1 MALSNAA
8 LLKAISEDRALAS
21 AMLFAHR
28 HPQETPAFHV
38 EVMDLWRSVDEFV
51 LIEAFREGAKSTLSE
66 EFLLTEA
73 CFGNFGYCLILGETY
88 TKACQRLEAI
98 KFEASRN
105 MKLQGLFGRL
115 KQAGRLWNEH
125 QMELSNGV
133 LLEAHGWEEELRGF
147 KWHDLRPDRAYL
159 DDIENKERV
168 KDKAA
173 VDASM
178 NKLYLELMPAMDK
191 VKGKIRVTGTP
202 LAEDCMITRLRDN
215 QDWTSRRYP
224 ICNGDIDDPDTRS
237 MWPERYPM
245 EWIRKTRD
253 EKERAGQLRGFMQEY
268 MLLAIGSQDKPF
280 ESDQIRE
287 APVDP
292 APWLPKVVIT
302 DPARTTDVKK
312 SDRTG
317 RVVVSRLGTKIFVH
331 DSSGEYWKPDEIIND
346 AFRSSSRHGNA
357 AVAMEKNSLD
367 EWLLQPMRA
376 EMLRRGVTLALKA
389 LTAPQDRDKVQFIMG
404 LQPFFQAGDI
414 VLVGGVGA
422 HPKLVAEILNFPS
435 GKRDILN
442 ALAYVQRVFSGVA
455 VYEDF
460 GEWNLTSEYEPSQQ
474 NPLALAFNAS
484 GTETTAALL
493 CIEGQRIVVVADWI
507 SPVPPKDAVPDIVQ
521 LVRAAFPRA
530 RVTAWLPAD
539 VMDQADRMPIVPA
552 LRAANLHPMRG
563 AYVNVSRG
571 ALSPLIRTEAKARRF
586 FLVDQ
591 QGATH
596 TLNALAGGYNF
607 PVTRT
612 GKKENLPETG
622 PHRTLLEG
630 VESAVYVIG
639 SQRADVLPE
648 GVNMAVNPQGAS
660 YLTTLPRR

>member
-1 MALSNAA
+1 
-8 LLKAISEDRALAS
+8 
-21 AMLFAHR
+21 
-28 HPQETPAFHV
+28 
-38 EVMDLWRSVDEFV
+38 
-51 LIEAFREGAKSTLSE
+51 
-66 EFLLTEA
+66 
-73 CFGNFGYCLILGETY
+73 
-88 TKACQRLEAI
+88 
-98 KFEASRN
+98 
-105 MKLQGLFGRL
+105 
-115 KQAGRLWNEH
+115 
-125 QMELSNGV
+125 
-133 LLEAHGWEEELRGF
+133 
-147 KWHDLRPDRAYL
+147 
-159 DDIENKERV
+159 
-168 KDKAA
+168 
-173 VDASM
+173 
-178 NKLYLELMPAMDK
+178 
-191 VKGKIRVTGTP
+191 
-202 LAEDCMITRLRDN
+202 
-215 QDWTSRRYP
+215 
-224 ICNGDIDDPDTRS
+224 
-237 MWPERYPM
+237 
-245 EWIRKTRD
+245 
-253 EKERAGQLRGFMQEY
+253 
-268 MLLAIGSQDKPF
+268 
-280 ESDQIRE
+280 
-287 APVDP
+287 
-292 APWLPKVVIT
+292 
-302 DPARTTDVKK
+302 
-312 SDRTG
+312 
-317 RVVVSRLGTKIFVH
+317 
-331 DSSGEYWKPDEIIND
+331 
-346 AFRSSSRHGNA
+346 
-357 AVAMEKNSLD
+357 
-367 EWLLQPMRA
+367 
-376 EMLRRGVTLALKA
+376 
-389 LTAPQDRDKVQFIMG
+389 
-404 LQPFFQAGDI
+404 
-414 VLVGGVGA
+414 
-422 HPKLVAEILNFPS
+422 
-435 GKRDILN
+435 
-442 ALAYVQRVFSGVA
+442 VA

-493 CIEGQRIVVVADWI
+493 CVEGQRIVVVADWI